1 MEDRQNTYKA
11 KKDMELVEVED
22 GEDQDVDEDA
32 EEAMV
37 VDPFVNTEQ
46 ENVQLSESSELAKK
60 SDWKWVT
67 DDTKHPYK
75 FV

>member
-1 MEDRQNTYKA
+1 VEDRQNTYKA

-60 SDWKWVT
+60 SSWKWVT
-67 DDTKHPYK
+67 DDIKYPYK